1 MKRIL
6 LSDQPLGPPQI
17 GLVAGEL
24 RLIVPDGQTP
34 LHLVADGT
42 PSGTLVGGS
51 RYVGWL
57 LENRAQGFL
66 FDRTTRQS
74 WYIYAQYGEPGS
86 GQISWYARDLHQPMP
101 DWADTLPLAGKV
113 AAEHW

>member
-6 LSDQPLGPPQI
+6 LSDQPLGSPQI

-66 FDRTTRQS
+66 FTAQLARAGTSMPNMANPEAAKSVGTLGT
-74 WYIYAQYGEPGS
+74 YISQCQTGPTPF
-86 GQISWYARDLHQPMP
+86 L
-101 DWADTLPLAGKV
+101 
-113 AAEHW
+113 